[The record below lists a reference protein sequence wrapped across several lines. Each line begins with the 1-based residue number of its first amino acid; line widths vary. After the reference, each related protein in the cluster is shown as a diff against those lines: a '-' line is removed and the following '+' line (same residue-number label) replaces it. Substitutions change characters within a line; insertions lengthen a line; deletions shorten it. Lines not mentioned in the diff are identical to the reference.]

1 MDARILLLALLAGGS
16 ETALI
21 LTAPHGHV
29 SDAAWGLVAGFCL
42 TLAGTL
48 AAAILGLPRQAWGRR
63 AALGAVTAMLAQ
75 GLAAALVV
83 GSWAA
88 HPLSCPAWLYLVA
101 PLLGALGALLG
112 GLVEGAFVDRP
123 ASEPGR
129 QMRRGA

>member
-1 MDARILLLALLAGGS
+1 MDARIWLLALLTGGS
-16 ETALI
+16 EAALI
-21 LTAPHGHV
+21 LTGPQVPV
-29 SDAAWGLVAGFCL
+29 SDVAWGTAAGFCL
-42 TLAGTL
+42 ALAGTL

-75 GLAAALVV
+75 GLAAALV

-112 GLVEGAFVDRP
+112 SFIEGVFDDSS
-123 ASEPGR
+123 ASAPGR
-129 QMRRGA
+129 ETRRGV